1 MGCHI
6 VLSTVTES
14 FNSQTSFKSSC
25 RGAGKFFWFGFI
37 IFLTLN
43 LMCFYGVMG
52 VYITP
57 DLIVGTV
64 LSAFFYGFWCATDG
78 ARSGSCMPA
87 LLALAAVHRLRW
99 SPCQPALVL
108 ASMRLHP

>member
-1 MGCHI
+1 MTWGIGRHR
-6 VLSTVTES
+6 SATVVS
-14 FNSQTSFKSSC
+14 AVVA
-25 RGAGKFFWFGFI
+25 RRAGKFFWFGFI

-64 LSAFFYGFWCATDG
+64 LSAFFYGFWCGHPGLTQPCKDMQAPATFI
-78 ARSGSCMPA
+78 AT
-87 LLALAAVHRLRW
+87 VHNCVIL
-99 SPCQPALVL
+99 
-108 ASMRLHP
+108 

>member
-1 MGCHI
+1 
-6 VLSTVTES
+6 LAT
-14 FNSQTSFKSSC
+14 
-25 RGAGKFFWFGFI
+25 GKFFWYVFI

-64 LSAFFYGFWCATDG
+64 LSAFFYGFWCACVGRDTGLVSLFDRIG
-78 ARSGSCMPA
+78 CMKVPA
-87 LLALAAVHRLRW
+87 
-99 SPCQPALVL
+99 
-108 ASMRLHP
+108 

>member
-1 MGCHI
+1 MTYLCGG
-6 VLSTVTES
+6 
-14 FNSQTSFKSSC
+14 F

-64 LSAFFYGFWCATDG
+64 LSAFFYGFWCAHPAACSSASSVTPEKRPRYLRQTQNIVTLYVDL
-78 ARSGSCMPA
+78 SGPA
-87 LLALAAVHRLRW
+87 AT
-99 SPCQPALVL
+99 
-108 ASMRLHP
+108 

>member
-1 MGCHI
+1 MHVTAGVSSHRNVYI
-6 VLSTVTES
+6 YSRHMFHAASYHTVLKERQHTCCG
-14 FNSQTSFKSSC
+14 F

-64 LSAFFYGFWCATDG
+64 LSAFFYGFW
-78 ARSGSCMPA
+78 
-87 LLALAAVHRLRW
+87 
-99 SPCQPALVL
+99 
-108 ASMRLHP
+108 

>member
-1 MGCHI
+1 MLTR
-6 VLSTVTES
+6 VRT
-14 FNSQTSFKSSC
+14 
-25 RGAGKFFWFGFI
+25 GKFFWYVFI

-64 LSAFFYGFWCATDG
+64 LSAFFYGFWCACS
-78 ARSGSCMPA
+78 ARKAGLWPCDRNSARQNPPA
-87 LLALAAVHRLRW
+87 RW
-99 SPCQPALVL
+99 PPTPTGWRCPS
-108 ASMRLHP
+108 